1 MTPRHPRLDRIDA
14 YGAHGAVTHPQRP
27 ALVAQ
32 DGSQLTYSEMSAEVD
47 RWARALLRAGVEPG
61 DRVAALGHSRT
72 DALVTFLATSSIGAV
87 WLGLNPKYTLDELR
101 YVVGD
106 AEPVLLLGLT
116 EQPEQSEKLRSLAAE
131 VGSVRALVES
141 GETGFLAAGD
151 EVPHERLDES
161 RAAVQRQQ
169 PAALV
174 YTSGSTGA
182 PKGALITHAGLIDC
196 SLVLDEQWN
205 TDTPPRVHNAFP
217 INHVAWLG
225 DVSSSV
231 LVAGG
236 TVHFA
241 EQYDPRAMLRTVAE
255 HRLTHIV
262 GVPTMLLYAVQTPE
276 WSTVDLT
283 SVERIVFSGA
293 AAPVELV
300 RTLRELAPVSTC
312 FGMTETTGSVTYSQP
327 GDSPETLATS
337 IGRPVPEFEI
347 RVVTEDGKEA
357 AEGEPGE
364 LCVRAHTNFA
374 GYLGRPEATRDAF
387 DADGFLRTGDQAIRL
402 PDGNLRLVG
411 RLREMFKSGGYN
423 VYPREIEEALEA
435 HPQVVQAAVVG
446 VPDPVYGEV
455 GVGYVVGEVD
465 LDQLR
470 TFASGRLANYKVPK
484 RLKHLED
491 LPRLPVGKVDKL
503 TLARWAVDGQSTES
517 GGSR

>member
-14 YGAHGAVTHPQRP
+14 YTAHGAVTHPQRP
-27 ALVAQ
+27 ALVSE
-32 DGSQLTYSEMSAEVD
+32 DGSQLTYSQLSAQVD
-47 RWARALLRAGVEPG
+47 SWARALLHAGVAPG
-61 DRVAALGHSRT
+61 DRVAALGNSRT
-72 DALVTFLATSSIGAV
+72 DVLVTFLAASGIGAV

-116 EQPEQSEKLRSLAAE
+116 EDPDQWEKLRSLEAGAE
-131 VGSVRALVES
+131 SVRALVEP
-141 GETGFLAAGD
+141 GNPGFLAAGD
-151 EVPHERLDES
+151 EIPYEQLAEV
-161 RAAVQRQQ
+161 RAAVRRDE

-196 SLVLDEQWN
+196 ALVMDEQWN

-225 DVSSSV
+225 DVACSV

-236 TVHFA
+236 TVYPA
-241 EQYDPRAMLRTVAE
+241 EQYNPGAMLRTVAE

-262 GVPTMLLYAVQTPE
+262 GVPTMLLYAIQTPE
-276 WSTVDLT
+276 WSTCDLT

-293 AAPVELV
+293 AAPAELV
-300 RTLRELAPVSTC
+300 RTLRQVAPVSTC
-312 FGMTETTGSVTYSQP
+312 FGMTETTGSVTYSQA
-327 GDSPETLATS
+327 GDTAETLATT

-347 RVVTEDGKEA
+347 RVVTEDGKDA
-357 AEGEPGE
+357 AEDEPGE
-364 LCVRAHTNFA
+364 LRVRSHTNFA
-374 GYLGRPEATRDAF
+374 GYLGRPEATREAF
-387 DADGFLRTGDQAIRL
+387 DEQGFLRTGDQAVRL
-402 PDGNLRLVG
+402 ADGNLRLVG

-435 HPQVVQAAVVG
+435 HPEVVQAAVVG
-446 VPDPVYGEV
+446 VADPVYGEV
-455 GVGYVVGEVD
+455 GVGYVVGDVD

-470 TFASGRLANYKVPK
+470 EFAAGRLANYKVPK
-484 RLKHLED
+484 RLRHLDD

-503 TLARWAVDGQSTES
+503 TLGRWAADERAAETADG
-517 GGSR
+517 